1 MDKKHDARHSPG
13 AAISGVLGLVLY
25 LATGFLYISSGL
37 VVPGVWLILIWVI
50 WLAGIYLLVRVF
62 QTARAWTPLVAVG
75 AVAFWWIYVSL
86 GEYFLDWTA

>member
-1 MDKKHDARHSPG
+1 MDETRDTRHSP
-13 AAISGVLGLVLY
+13 AATISGVLGLVLY

-86 GEYFLDWTA
+86 GEYLLDWTA